1 MLAVTSSTASVPA
14 TSLQAFMP
22 RVSPATL
29 RYSHIKYVVYFLQ
42 SGFEILAAYLF
53 LQLGLA
59 KALRTRAERNTGSLF
74 GQLLIFVP
82 VFYVFIFLARLP
94 LNFYSSFWLEHSMH
108 LSDQPFWSWFEE
120 RLKFLALNIAT
131 ELPLWLLLFFS
142 LKRLPKAWPY
152 LIFGVSLPLIVLAV
166 FAAPIVFDP
175 VFNDF
180 TLMPKS
186 LLRDHINAL
195 ATKAGLSDAAIY
207 ISNHS
212 KQSKKINAYV
222 TGIGASARIV
232 LWDTT
237 VQKLPADEVLAILAH
252 ELGHHVLSHINC
264 GCVIAA
270 LFSLCM
276 LPFNLYCTPALVR
289 RLPRAWQIHDL
300 TDIALIPVVV
310 LASFTVSFLGDPII
324 NSYSRRIEHEAD
336 AYGLELTGNGP
347 AMARLFVALSEQNL
361 SEPDP
366 SKFIEFWYFS
376 HPSLKER
383 IQFALSKRI
392 DGASSNSKN

>member
-1 MLAVTSSTASVPA
+1 
-14 TSLQAFMP
+14 
-22 RVSPATL
+22 
-29 RYSHIKYVVYFLQ
+29 
-42 SGFEILAAYLF
+42 
-53 LQLGLA
+53 
-59 KALRTRAERNTGSLF
+59 
-74 GQLLIFVP
+74 
-82 VFYVFIFLARLP
+82 
-94 LNFYSSFWLEHSMH
+94 
-108 LSDQPFWSWFEE
+108 LSDQPLWGWFEE
-120 RLKFLALNIAT
+120 RLKFLVLNIAT

-142 LKRLPKAWPY
+142 LKRLPKTWPY
-152 LIFGVSLPLIVLAV
+152 LVFGVSLPLIVLSV

-186 LLRDHINAL
+186 PLRDQINAL
-195 ATKAGLSDAAIY
+195 AAKAGLPDASIY
-207 ISNHS
+207 VCNHS

-237 VQKLPADEVLAILAH
+237 LQKLPEDEVLAIVAH
-252 ELGHHVLSHINC
+252 ELGHKALSHINC

-289 RLPRAWQIHDL
+289 RLPKAWQIRDR
-300 TDIALIPVVV
+300 TDIALLSVVV

-376 HPSLKER
+376 HPTLKER
-383 IQFALSKRI
+383 IKFALSK
-392 DGASSNSKN
+392 N

>member
-1 MLAVTSSTASVPA
+1 MVSSPKTQDS
-14 TSLQAFMP
+14 TSLTAKGVDAEPQSFMP
-22 RVSPATL
+22 RVSPAML
-29 RYSHIKYVVYFLQ
+29 RYSHIHYAIYFIQ
-42 SGFEILAAYLF
+42 SGIEILTAFLF
-53 LQLGLA
+53 LQFGLA
-59 KALRTRAERNTGSLF
+59 KALRAFAERRTGNLL

-82 VFYVFIFLARLP
+82 VLYAFIFLATLP
-94 LNFYSSFWLEHSMH
+94 LKFYSGFWLEHSMH

-152 LIFGVSLPLIVLAV
+152 LIFGISLPLIVLAV

-186 LLRDHINAL
+186 PVRDQIVAL
-195 ATKAGLSDAAIY
+195 ASKAGLPDASIY
-207 ISNHS
+207 VSNHS

-237 VQKLPADEVLAILAH
+237 LQRLPEDEVLAIVAH
-252 ELGHHVLSHINC
+252 ELGHKALSHINC

-270 LFSLCM
+270 IFSLFM

-289 RLPRAWQIHDL
+289 RLPKSWQIRGL

-310 LASFTVSFLGDPII
+310 LASYTVSFLGDPII
-324 NSYSRRIEHEAD
+324 NGYSRRIEHEAD

-376 HPSLKER
+376 HPTLKER
-383 IQFALSKRI
+383 IKFALSKH
-392 DGASSNSKN
+392 